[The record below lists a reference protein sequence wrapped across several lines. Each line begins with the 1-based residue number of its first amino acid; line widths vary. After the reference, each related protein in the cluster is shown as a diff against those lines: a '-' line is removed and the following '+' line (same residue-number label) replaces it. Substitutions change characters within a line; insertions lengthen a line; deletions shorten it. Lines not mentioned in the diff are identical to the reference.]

1 MVNGLSHLYQA
12 ANVMHNKMT
21 DISITANNL
30 ANINTVG
37 FKRELPFAEVISRL
51 TNSPVKQLT
60 DFSEGVFSQTG
71 NPLDLAISKNGFFMI
86 KTDKGVQL
94 TKNGHFKLTEDGGI
108 VDSKGNPVM
117 TQGGDLNL
125 LEYTLNKDN
134 EIKISKDG
142 EITVGKE
149 VVDQLKIAKIDDPT
163 GMVRESGQ
171 NFSFPNGGYS
181 EASEDDYEIEQ
192 GYLEGSNTNAI
203 LEMEQM
209 ISMNKE
215 YETAQ
220 KIIKAIDQQMG
231 MAKEIGKI

>member
-1 MVNGLSHLYQA
+1 MVKGLSQLYRA

-21 DISITANNL
+21 DISVTANNL

-60 DFSEGVFSQTG
+60 DFSEGEFSQTG

-108 VDSKGNPVM
+108 VDSKGNAVL
-117 TQGGDLNL
+117 TLGGDLNL

-134 EIKISKDG
+134 EIKISKTG

-149 VVDQLKIAKIDDPT
+149 VIDKLKIAKIDDST
-163 GMVRESGQ
+163 GMVRKSGQ

-181 EASEDDYEIEQ
+181 EASEDDYEIQQ

-203 LEMEQM
+203 LEMGQM
-209 ISMNKE
+209 ISLNKD
-215 YETAQ
+215 YEIAQ

-231 MAKEIGKI
+231 MAKEIGKV